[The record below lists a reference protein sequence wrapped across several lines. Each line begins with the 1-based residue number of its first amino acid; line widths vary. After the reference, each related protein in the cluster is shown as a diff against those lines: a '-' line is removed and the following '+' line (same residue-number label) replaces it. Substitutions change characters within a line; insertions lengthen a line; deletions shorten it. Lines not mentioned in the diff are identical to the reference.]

1 MIFFLQNLSLLF
13 FTDTILRRETY
24 SPFQTYMLCTSKSK
38 YGKILFWFWSA
49 RLNELCVSLTTQRFI
64 YYLIRSGVRKP
75 FCKIMQ
81 HIYRKAWF
89 SLWFNMGYHERR
101 FLWDYSLT
109 QVTSNGNMFQK
120 NIPHVLSNL
129 LHKITR
135 SLIQNFV
142 ISRSWDN
149 FR

>member
-1 MIFFLQNLSLLF
+1 MIFFSKTFHCYFLRIPASEGKLILLF
-13 FTDTILRRETY
+13 KHTCFVRVKTNTGSI
-24 SPFQTYMLCTSKSK
+24 
-38 YGKILFWFWSA
+38 FWFWSA

-81 HIYRKAWF
+81 HIYHKAWF
-89 SLWFNMGYHERR
+89 SLWFNMRYHERR